1 MDMQARIE
9 QFRKMANDDPN
20 NELGHFSLGR
30 AYLDAG
36 MYDGAIAAFQRAL
49 DINPNLSKAY
59 QSMAFCLLRL
69 EKKDLAIEQL
79 ARGVQ
84 VAHERGEMMPKNDMI
99 AMLKELGAPV
109 PDLKN
114 VKVDVPVGEGQVLC
128 SRCGQVGPKLP
139 SPPFS
144 NKQGKL
150 IQEKVCQPC
159 WREWITMGTKVI
171 NELRLPLADPA
182 AQRIFD
188 QHMMEFLNLAEA
200 PVTKP
205 PQTA

>member
-69 EKKDLAIEQL
+69 DKKDLAIGQL
-79 ARGVQ
+79 TRGVQ
-84 VAHERGEMMPKNDMI
+84 VAHDRGEMMPKNDMI
-99 AMLKELGAPV
+99 AMLTELGAPV
-109 PDLKN
+109 PDLK
-114 VKVDVPVGEGQVLC
+114 
-128 SRCGQVGPKLP
+128 
-139 SPPFS
+139 
-144 NKQGKL
+144 
-150 IQEKVCQPC
+150 
-159 WREWITMGTKVI
+159 
-171 NELRLPLADPA
+171 
-182 AQRIFD
+182 
-188 QHMMEFLNLAEA
+188 
-200 PVTKP
+200 
-205 PQTA
+205 

>member
-1 MDMQARIE
+1 MDVQARIE

-30 AYLDAG
+30 AYLDG
-36 MYDGAIAAFQRAL
+36 GNYDGAIAAFQRAL
-49 DINPNLSKAY
+49 DINANLSKAY

-79 ARGVQ
+79 TRGVK
-84 VAHERGEMMPKNDMI
+84 VANDRGEMMPKNEMI

-109 PDLKN
+109 PDLSKAQAN
-114 VKVDVPVGEGQVLC
+114 VPVSEGQVLC

-139 SPPFS
+139 SPPFR
-144 NKQGKL
+144 NKQGQL
-150 IQEKVCQPC
+150 IQDKVCQPC
-159 WREWITMGTKVI
+159 WKEWMAMGTKVI

-188 QHMMEFLNLAEA
+188 QHMMEFLNLAGT
-200 PVTKP
+200 P
-205 PQTA
+205 